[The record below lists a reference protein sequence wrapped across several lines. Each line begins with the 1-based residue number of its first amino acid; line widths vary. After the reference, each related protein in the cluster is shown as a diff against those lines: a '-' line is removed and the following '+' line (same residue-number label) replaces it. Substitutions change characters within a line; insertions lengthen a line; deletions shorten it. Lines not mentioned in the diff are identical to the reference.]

1 MGRLFDPAN
10 LLTPRQLKV
19 MRLVYSGYTP
29 KEICAALGFSSRTL
43 RGHTTHI
50 RKVFPTFRL
59 APATPPAHHSRL
71 TPREREIAR
80 LVAEG
85 LTNEAIAF
93 ALGIGPGTVRVYLNR
108 LYHKTQAQNRV
119 QLAMSTLIAQNRVLI
134 GATEAG

>member
-1 MGRLFDPAN
+1 MGVLFDPAD

-19 MRLVYSGYTP
+19 MRLVYSGYSP
-29 KEICAALGFSSRTL
+29 EEICAALGFSSRTL
-43 RGHTTHI
+43 RGHTTYI

-59 APATPPAHHSRL
+59 PLRIPLTRL

-85 LTNEAIAF
+85 LTNEDIATH
-93 ALGIGPGTVRVYLNR
+93 LGIELSTVRVHLKRVYQ
-108 LYHKTQAQNRV
+108 KTRTESRV
-119 QLAMSTLIAQNRVLI
+119 QLACGTLVVQNRVLI